1 MYCDPINEFKPA
13 IILCLSQAR
22 NEDKSSQIKSII
34 RSASD
39 DFLPFKIITEIIT
52 VELFNFVPFRKPQT
66 GL

>member
-1 MYCDPINEFKPA
+1 MSLNLP
-13 IILCLSQAR
+13 QAR
-22 NEDKSSQIKSII
+22 NEDKSSRIKSIV